1 MTAIEQIIAIAEQL
15 GWQVKTDTDKP
26 NLVVFDFQQYTPHGQ
41 DFSFSVEMKGND
53 TDSLLQ
59 EVETYYEDF
68 DPDYEAYLWI
78 GTDGHGKNGA
88 PYRIKDIVSDM
99 EQAEAMIEK
108 LNRHE
113 AALLR
118 KKRPIGTLR
127 ESDLQRI
134 ERTRNLLQHGSLNGI
149 HYEKSKL
156 QERFSELER
165 HNGSKT
171 ALLQYSCRPF

>member
-108 LNRHE
+108 LYETLKTTMQFPTAKARTAGKE
-113 AALLR
+113 RRLKFYEMPQSAIAESLRQILSGVAKRYLTRCSFAVPLLR
-118 KKRPIGTLR
+118 KNRPWR
-127 ESDLQRI
+127 
-134 ERTRNLLQHGSLNGI
+134 
-149 HYEKSKL
+149 
-156 QERFSELER
+156 
-165 HNGSKT
+165 
-171 ALLQYSCRPF
+171 